1 MKNVQRG
8 FTLIELMIVVAIVG
22 ILASVSLPLYSDYSS
37 RSRAAAAKTELS
49 GVKTAVSL
57 CMADAKLEECKAGTY
72 GIPEVFAETSNIR
85 GGYSVASGV
94 IEANTAAT
102 DVDGNALTIKL
113 TPAKD
118 SKTGNI
124 TWEEKGTI
132 CNSERGMK
140 PGYGDCPKTP
150 KTGS

>member
-1 MKNVQRG
+1 MMKTVQKG
-8 FTLIELMIVVAIVG
+8 FTLIELMIVVAIIG

-57 CMADAKLEECKAGTY
+57 CIADAKLEECKAGAY
-72 GIPEVFAETSNIR
+72 GIAETFAETSNIT
-85 GGYSVASGV
+85 GGYSVTNGV

-102 DVDGNALTIKL
+102 DAEGNALTIKL
-113 TPAKD
+113 TPVKD

-124 TWEEKGTI
+124 AWEEQGSI
-132 CNSERGMK
+132 CNADRGMK
-140 PGYGDCPKTP
+140 PGYGDCPKAAP
-150 KTGS
+150 KS